1 MHLTCPI
8 ARFLS
13 QKSLVIQSAND
24 SALGTDAKTATTGR
38 KILILELACYETA
51 VEDATIDIPGLICA
65 KLVSTPLPAVNQSQ
79 ALLLMLHLYGAAT
92 TSIDHIAEIPRRTLS
107 QDGSGSSATKISLN
121 VPW

>member
-51 VEDATIDIPGLICA
+51 VEDATLDIPGLICA

-79 ALLLMLHLYGAAT
+79 ALL
-92 TSIDHIAEIPRRTLS
+92 
-107 QDGSGSSATKISLN
+107 
-121 VPW
+121 